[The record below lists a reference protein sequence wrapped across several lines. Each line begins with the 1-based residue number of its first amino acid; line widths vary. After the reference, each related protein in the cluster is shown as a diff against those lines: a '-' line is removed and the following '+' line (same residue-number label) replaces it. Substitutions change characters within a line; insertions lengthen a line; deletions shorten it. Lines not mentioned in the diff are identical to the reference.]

1 MRRHVAGHQLET
13 FGQDNAVA
21 LDAQATTEDNGVAL
35 AVVALRIP
43 IRLDDENTALAIRRN
58 GARELHPNVAAG
70 GICGSHQWIL
80 ASFHAGD
87 DVETQRLAGHGVVDS
102 FVACGAAFANRIEI
116 QFRAGS
122 RGSHF
127 IMYFE
132 AGGFRREQFVARVF
146 VGFRLLRG
154 DRTGNGGGLLSVQGC
169 AAEKQSDSGNR
180 GLFGHAGS
188 LHS

>member
-1 MRRHVAGHQLET
+1 MRRHIAGYQLET
-13 FGQDNAVA
+13 FRKDHTVA
-21 LDAQATTEDNGVAL
+21 LDAQAPIENDGVAIT
-35 AVVALRIP
+35 VVALRVLV
-43 IRLDDENTALAIRRN
+43 RLDDENTALAIRRN
-58 GARELHPNVAAG
+58 RTRELHLDVAPG
-70 GICGSHQWIL
+70 GLSVGHKRIL

-87 DVETQRLAGHGVVDS
+87 DVETQRFAGHAVVDS

-154 DRTGNGGGLLSVQGC
+154 GRTGNGGGLLSVQGC